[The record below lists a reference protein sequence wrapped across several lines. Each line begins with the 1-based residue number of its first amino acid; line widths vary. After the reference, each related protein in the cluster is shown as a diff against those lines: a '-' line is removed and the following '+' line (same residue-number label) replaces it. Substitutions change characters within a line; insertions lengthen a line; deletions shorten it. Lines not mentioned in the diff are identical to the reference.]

1 MLETDLY
8 TYIYIYISQIYTHT
22 DIHLSLGGIKKMYRK
37 DTVVIL
43 LWIQSLHLGNR
54 KSYNTIMMIMY
65 MGQTSKSFYMRHK
78 ENPLP
83 HLKAFT
89 LLSQRLNMEMK
100 NNYIY
105 LNNTTMTT

>member
-8 TYIYIYISQIYTHT
+8 KYIHNIYIYISQIYTHT

-65 MGQTSKSFYMRHK
+65 MG
-78 ENPLP
+78 
-83 HLKAFT
+83 
-89 LLSQRLNMEMK
+89 
-100 NNYIY
+100 
-105 LNNTTMTT
+105 